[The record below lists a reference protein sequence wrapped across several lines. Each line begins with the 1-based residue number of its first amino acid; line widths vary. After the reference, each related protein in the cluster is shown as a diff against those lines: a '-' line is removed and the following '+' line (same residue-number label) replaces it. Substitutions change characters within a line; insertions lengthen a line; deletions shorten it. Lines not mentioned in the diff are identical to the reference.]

1 MIKYSISQVIVL
13 FLGVLFNNEYLLIK
27 IKYCD
32 SIDFS
37 FV

>member
-13 FLGVLFNNEYLLIK
+13 FLGVLFNNEYLIK

-32 SIDFS
+32 SIDLS